1 MAFSDLIL
9 VAVRHG
15 NVEIFAN
22 WSAKIR
28 VVSFITEESRRQRPS
43 YRSFW
48 FELLSINLAR
58 DLASWTLLLG
68 VIHWFSIDYCALNI

>member
-1 MAFSDLIL
+1 ME
-9 VAVRHG
+9 VGHG

-28 VVSFITEESRRQRPS
+28 VASFITEESRRQRPN

-68 VIHWFSIDYCALNI
+68 VIDWFSIDYCDLNI

>member
-28 VVSFITEESRRQRPS
+28 VASFITEEPHRQRPN

-48 FELLSINLAR
+48 FELLSINLVRGFGPLDPAIGR
-58 DLASWTLLLG
+58 
-68 VIHWFSIDYCALNI
+68 N